1 MQPTSIHALPTP
13 ALLSILLG
21 NDAADTLAN
30 RPLIETFALHAQFN
44 TLRESEIAYGPIRII
59 EAAKELMARA
69 LAEAMQ
75 TGDCMADPTKVSDYL
90 RLRLSGLAHETF
102 CVLLLDSQNC
112 LIDSIQL
119 FRGTLNQ
126 TSVYPREIVKL
137 ALTRNAA
144 SVVFAHNHPS
154 GVAEPS
160 SADKALTQALKAA
173 LALVD
178 VRVLDHFIVAGTQTP
193 LSFAERG
200 LI

>member
-1 MQPTSIHALPTP
+1 MPNA
-13 ALLSILLG
+13 ALLSLLLG
-21 NDAADTLAN
+21 EDAASRLSHCSLTE
-30 RPLIETFALHAQFN
+30 IFALRAGLN
-44 TLRESEIAYGPIRII
+44 ILCEENSSYGPNRVI
-59 EAAKELMARA
+59 EASKELMSRA
-69 LAEAMQ
+69 LTESMQ
-75 TGDCMADPTKVSDYL
+75 QQGDCMADPANVKDYL
-90 RLRLSGLAHETF
+90 RLQLSGLQHEIF
-102 CVLLLDSQNC
+102 MVLLLDTQNC
-112 LIDSIQL
+112 LIDSIEL

-160 SADKALTQALKAA
+160 SADEALTRTLKSA

>member
-13 ALLSILLG
+13 ALLCILLG
-21 NDAADTLAN
+21 NEAAHTLAN

-44 TLRESEIAYGPIRII
+44 TLHESQITYGQARII

-75 TGDCMADPTKVSDYL
+75 TGDCMSDPTKVNDYL